1 MEDSKRGKPGRKDPS
16 SQQKS
21 PPVSDGSD
29 APDKRGLLPSFHRS
43 GSQVLGESTRDPPVC
58 GCWEHP
64 LCMGRA
70 PAAQEPTSPHPLPP
84 GHPCVS
90 KRYLVA
96 NGKLTSALAPF
107 SLERSSR
114 EPGPEAGQYLGWAG
128 EHGSFPPRCPR
139 GWCTNSSS
147 WEAPRASAQGL
158 SSPRTRLVSQ
168 NGQNRRPYG
177 TWAPPWLPSRGRAGV
192 IW

>member
-1 MEDSKRGKPGRKDPS
+1 MAVTLQTSGVSCPHFIGAGVRFWGKVQGTPQSAAVGNIPS
-16 SQQKS
+16 
-21 PPVSDGSD
+21 
-29 APDKRGLLPSFHRS
+29 AW
-43 GSQVLGESTRDPPVC
+43 GEPRQP
-58 GCWEHP
+58 
-64 LCMGRA
+64 R
-70 PAAQEPTSPHPLPP
+70 SPHPLPP